1 MAVSD
6 PELVITVYKDK
17 PRFDFSNLSWGDA
30 KSVTRAQGQIKRA
43 TREGDDEAL
52 ETGFAAMQAHL
63 AKCVVYIPADWVV
76 GGEERAAGLDW
87 SKPES
92 FDALK
97 SQRMGDL
104 LKELA
109 DAQRSEN
116 ASGN

>member
-1 MAVSD
+1 MAVSN
-6 PELVITVYKDK
+6 PEIVIALDGEK
-17 PRFDFSNLSWGDA
+17 PIFDFSNLSWGDA
-30 KSVTRAQGQIKRA
+30 KAVTRAQGQIKRA
-43 TREGDDEAL
+43 SRDGDEEAL
-52 ETGFAAMQAHL
+52 EAGFAAMQAHL

-76 GGEERAAGLDW
+76 GGAEMDW

-97 SQRMGDL
+97 SQKMGDL

-109 DAQRSEN
+109 VAQRSEN